1 CRLVEPAPQLGH
13 FASTVAFAWT
23 VHLPWPIVAFVT
35 RIPGPGS
42 HRGLISIRP
51 DVGALIRR
59 KQPRHMASTET
70 ATEPFDVRFCLSGVT
85 QPTPQADP
93 GHQSKRGVDRVRQLA
108 S

>member
-1 CRLVEPAPQLGH
+1 
-13 FASTVAFAWT
+13 STVAFAWT

-59 KQPRHMASTET
+59 KQLRHMASTET
-70 ATEPFDVRFCLSGVT
+70 ATEPLCGN
-85 QPTPQADP
+85 
-93 GHQSKRGVDRVRQLA
+93 K
-108 S
+108 